1 MSAFTTLLSRRE
13 ARAAL
18 AVWTLVPAVFLFFA
32 MTLAVDPAANL
43 DRLEIGAAV
52 LDTPVSTPQGD
63 VAIGPRLVEG
73 LGAQLGADVTTFD
86 SEPALRDAVLAR
98 EVVAGIV
105 IPAGTTAGVMSGEPI
120 ELEVIRSDANDPFSN
135 AFSHN
140 LAEQLAAGLNAALPA
155 MLPGAEP
162 SAPPLVSVAT
172 TTVAQTGDFRFAA
185 VIGGLLLPLW
195 MTAVA
200 FAALVSRAGDAVRR
214 ALGTGATALAE
225 VGLAAVA
232 AAATAAVL
240 TLGLATFGWTW
251 EIDLV
256 GLFGFTWLAL
266 TAIGWVLLG
275 TIRAVGLELGGLLG
289 VFALFVQQPVSGAAF
304 PAAMAP
310 DAVRWAEPFAPL
322 GYFVEGMRNVLIG
335 GSTTPEMVLAL
346 SIVGLVGLGLAVA
359 GYARLS
365 VLGRRHEQASAQP
378 A

>member
-52 LDTPVSTPQGD
+52 LDAPVSTPQGD

-73 LGAQLGADVTTFD
+73 VGARLGADITTFD
-86 SEPALRDAVLAR
+86 SERALRDAVLAR
-98 EVVAGIV
+98 DVVAGIV
-105 IPAGTTAGVMSGEPI
+105 VPAGTTAGVMSGEPI
-120 ELEVIRSDANDPFSN
+120 SLEVVRSDANDPFSN
-135 AFSHN
+135 AFGHN

-162 SAPPLVSVAT
+162 PGAPLVSVTAT
-172 TTVAQTGDFRFAA
+172 TVTQAGDFRFGA

-214 ALGTGATALAE
+214 ALGAGATALAE
-225 VGLAAVA
+225 VTLAPVA

-266 TAIGWVLLG
+266 TAIGWLLLG
-275 TIRAVGLELGGLLG
+275 TIRAVGLELGVLLG
-289 VFALFVQQPVSGAAF
+289 VLALFVQQPVSGAAF

-310 DAVRWAEPFAPL
+310 DPVRWAEPFAPL
-322 GYFVEGMRNVLIG
+322 GYLVEGVRNVLIG

-359 GYARLS
+359 GHARLS
-365 VLGRRHEQASAQP
+365 VLGGRHERATVQP

>member
-32 MTLAVDPAANL
+32 MTLAVDPAANI
-43 DRLEIGAAV
+43 DRLELGAAV
-52 LDTPVSTPQGD
+52 LDMPVSTPQGEI
-63 VAIGPRLVEG
+63 AIGPRLVEG
-73 LGAQLGADVTTFD
+73 LGAQLGAEVTTLD

-105 IPAGTTAGVMSGEPI
+105 VPAGTTANVVAGGPI
-120 ELEVIRSDANDPFSN
+120 ALEVVRSDANDPFSN

-140 LAEQLAAGLNAALPA
+140 LAEQLATGLNAALPA

-162 SAPPLVSVAT
+162 PAPPLVSVTA
-172 TTVAQTGDFRFAA
+172 TTVAPAGDFRFAA
-185 VIGGLLLPLW
+185 VIGGLLLPVW
-195 MTAVA
+195 MAAVA

-214 ALGTGATALAE
+214 MLGRGATALAE
-225 VGLAAVA
+225 LTLAAVA
-232 AAATAAVL
+232 AAAVASVL
-240 TLGLATFGWTW
+240 TLGLMTFGWTW

-256 GLFGFTWLAL
+256 GLFAFTWLAL
-266 TAIGWVLLG
+266 TAIGWLLVG
-275 TIRAVGLELGGLLG
+275 TIRAIGLELGALLG
-289 VFALFVQQPVSGAAF
+289 VLALFVQQPVSGAAF

-310 DAVRWAEPFAPL
+310 DVVRWAEPFAPL
-322 GYFVEGMRNVLIG
+322 RYVVEGVRNVLIG

-346 SIVGLVGLGLAVA
+346 SIVGLVGLGLAVV
-359 GYARLS
+359 GHARMS
-365 VLGRRHEQASAQP
+365 VLGERHQRASVQP